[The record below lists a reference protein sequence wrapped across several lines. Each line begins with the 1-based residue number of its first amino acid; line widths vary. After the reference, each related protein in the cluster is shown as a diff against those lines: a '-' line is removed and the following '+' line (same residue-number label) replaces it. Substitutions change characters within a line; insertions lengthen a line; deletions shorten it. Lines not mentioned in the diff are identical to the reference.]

1 MKTLPLCFCLLWALV
16 CGVQTAIKAQDA
28 AQSAPS
34 SSASSDSEIE
44 ALKSRVAEL
53 ERQNRE
59 ALRMLAEIKARLDA
73 AENAKAASAP
83 LAAVPPAASSGQK
96 LEANAT
102 SAAEPVRW
110 NEVTAGGSKIRLYGF
125 LRFDVMNDTQHPN
138 NPQVAQF
145 IPSPDFAAG
154 GKSGAGNFTATP
166 RQTRLGIEFTGPR
179 VSALNDAKL
188 SGQLEV
194 DFNSNPGGPESRP
207 LLRARHA
214 NLKLEWD
221 RFTILAGQTW
231 DVISP
236 LLPIVNN
243 QGDMNYA
250 GNVGDRRP
258 QFRAEWRPKTGKGQW
273 AVTGAVGLT
282 GAIDSLD
289 RDNDGYRDGEASGR
303 PNIQSRIAYS
313 RALWVNDQPATFAL
327 SGWYAWENTSR
338 PFAGRADFTSQL
350 MNIDYRLPLTSRL
363 ALRGEGWWGR
373 NLQDIRGG
381 VAQGINPNTGREIRA
396 RGGWAE
402 LAYRVSKQWTL
413 YPGYTVDD
421 PVDEDVAA
429 RGRTRNRTF
438 YVGNRITP
446 GGPVTFGL
454 DYLRWRT
461 DYKGLARGVDNRV
474 NIFLQ
479 YNF

>member
-1 MKTLPLCFCLLWALV
+1 MKILVPCLCLLSALV
-16 CGVQTAIKAQDA
+16 LCDQDRVKAQDTN
-28 AQSAPS
+28 QPVKS
-34 SSASSDSEIE
+34 SSASSADEIE
-44 ALKSRVAEL
+44 ALKNRVAEL

-59 ALRMLAEIKARLDA
+59 ALRMLAEIKAKLDT
-73 AENAKAASAP
+73 AESGKAA
-83 LAAVPPAASSGQK
+83 PAAPAFDQK
-96 LEANAT
+96 TVVNAPPN
-102 SAAEPVRW
+102 AESVRW

-125 LRFDVMNDTQHPN
+125 LRFDMMIDSQHPN

-145 IPSPDFAAG
+145 ISSSDPSAG
-154 GKSGAGNFTATP
+154 GKPGAGNFTATP

-179 VSALNDAKL
+179 IAALNGAKL
-188 SGQLEV
+188 NGQLEV

-214 NLKLEWD
+214 NLKLDWE

-258 QFRAEWRPKTGKGQW
+258 QLRAEWRPKTGKGQW
-273 AVTGAVGLT
+273 TVTGAVGLT
-282 GAIDSLD
+282 GAVDSLD
-289 RDNDGYRDGEASGR
+289 LDNDGYRDGEESGR
-303 PNIQSRIAYS
+303 PNVQSRIAYS
-313 RALWVNDQPATFAL
+313 RALWASDQPATFAV
-327 SGWYAWENTSR
+327 SGWYAWENTAR
-338 PFAGRADFTSQL
+338 PFAGRTDFTSQL
-350 MNIDYRLPLTSRL
+350 MSIDYRLPLTSRV

-373 NLQDIRGG
+373 NLLDVRGG
-381 VAQGINPNTGREIRA
+381 VAQGINPTTGREIRA

-402 LAYRVSKQWTL
+402 LAYKISKQWTL

-421 PVDEDVAA
+421 PVDEDAPA
-429 RGRTRNRTF
+429 RGRTRNRAF

-446 GGPVTFGL
+446 ASPITFGL

>member
-1 MKTLPLCFCLLWALV
+1 MKTLVHSLCLFSALV
-16 CGVQTAIKAQDA
+16 LCNQARVKAQDTN
-28 AQSAPS
+28 QSARS
-34 SSASSDSEIE
+34 SPASIADEIE
-44 ALKSRVAEL
+44 ALKSRVAD
-53 ERQNRE
+53 
-59 ALRMLAEIKARLDA
+59 KAKLDA
-73 AENAKAASAP
+73 AESGKAAPASKASAQP
-83 LAAVPPAASSGQK
+83 PPALNHKTVEKAPS
-96 LEANAT
+96 EAE
-102 SAAEPVRW
+102 SVRW

-125 LRFDVMNDTQHPN
+125 LRFDMMSDSQRPN

-145 IPSPDFAAG
+145 IPSPDLSAG
-154 GKSGAGNFTATP
+154 GKPGAGNFTATP
-166 RQTRLGIEFTGPR
+166 RQTRLGIEFTGGR
-179 VSALNDAKL
+179 IAALNDAKI

-214 NLKLEWD
+214 NLKLDWD

-258 QFRAEWRPKTGKGQW
+258 QFRAEWRPKTGKGEW
-273 AVTGAVGLT
+273 TVTGAVGLT
-282 GAIDSLD
+282 GAVDSLD
-289 RDNDGYRDGEASGR
+289 LDNDGYRDGEASGR

-313 RALWVNDQPATFAL
+313 RALWVNDQPATFAV
-327 SGWYAWENTSR
+327 SGLYAWESTAR
-338 PFAGRADFTSQL
+338 PIPGGAEFTSQL
-350 MNIDYRLPLTSRL
+350 MNIDYRLPLSALVT
-363 ALRGEGWWGR
+363 LRGEGWWGR
-373 NLQDIRGG
+373 NLLDIRGG
-381 VAQGINPNTGREIRA
+381 VAQGINPATGREIRA

-402 LAYRVSKQWTL
+402 LAYKVSKQWTL

-421 PVDEDVAA
+421 PVDEDVAV
-429 RGRTRNRTF
+429 RGRTRNRAF
-438 YVGNRITP
+438 YIGNRITP
-446 GGPVTFGL
+446 GGPITFGL

-461 DYKGLARGVDNRV
+461 DYKGLETGIDNRV
-474 NIFLQ
+474 NIFLL